1 MTNRPTRLVN
11 FEKETLNLDKEEF
24 IVFHSNAQFFSS
36 ARPKFDAVYA
46 PSYPHIEE
54 AYKKIGRKVW
64 RPETK
69 KKEKAV
75 EEPVQ
80 VNYEEESTDWRDMKW
95 PKLRSYAKNFTD
107 EPITSKEQAEEI
119 MAKAEEEG
127 KL

>member
-1 MTNRPTRLVN
+1 MPNRPTRLVN
-11 FEKETLNLDKEEF
+11 FEKETLDLDKKEF
-24 IVFHSNAQFFSS
+24 IVFHSNAQFFSA

-64 RPETK
+64 RPEK
-69 KKEKAV
+69 V
-75 EEPVQ
+75 EETPQEPVQ
-80 VNYEEESTDWRDMKW
+80 TDEEESTDWREMKW

-107 EPITSKEQAEEI
+107 EPITSKEQAEEV
-119 MAKAEEEG
+119 MTKAEEEG